1 MMRRA
6 RRSRRHPIVNRP
18 ALTPAQRQNIQILA
32 ISGTLLCIV
41 SLGFTAVGIYQL
53 QQTVM
58 LMNFE
63 GVTELSEISMRL
75 EKVTRDLAKFT
86 EPLALGTWILLIGGG
101 MVTYALQW
109 GRYRERWFF
118 WSTLILAI
126 LNVWH
131 PILGTVLGAWWL
143 WYLIWNRP
151 QFSPQQAILIA
162 K

>member
-1 MMRRA
+1 MRRE

-32 ISGTLLCIV
+32 ILGTLLCIV

-58 LMNFE
+58 LMNIK
-63 GVTELSEISMRL
+63 GVTEISEVTKL
-75 EKVTRDLAKFT
+75 LGEVTRGLVKSG
-86 EPLALGTWILLIGGG
+86 EPMAQGTWILLIGGG
-101 MVTYALQW
+101 LVTYALQW

-118 WSTLILAI
+118 WSTLILGV

-131 PILGTVLGAWWL
+131 LILGSVLGIWWL
-143 WYLIWNRP
+143 GYLFWNRV
-151 QFSPQQAILIA
+151 QFSTQQAILIS